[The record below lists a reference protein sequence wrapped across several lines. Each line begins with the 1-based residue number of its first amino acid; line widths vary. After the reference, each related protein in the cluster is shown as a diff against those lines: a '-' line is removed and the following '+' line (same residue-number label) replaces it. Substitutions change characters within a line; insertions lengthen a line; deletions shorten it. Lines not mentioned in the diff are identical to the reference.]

1 MVVALK
7 EKTTALL
14 VNRMAELS
22 RLREQGHKIV
32 GYTPGGYMPEE
43 LVLACGAVPVPV
55 GLIRGGQHEPVRTA
69 GGFMPRW
76 IDTFC
81 RAQIGYWELKEEALY
96 QMVDL
101 LACPVTDVNNRAI
114 GDSWGFY
121 TDVEVFRFGVP
132 HTKHENGFEYYLSG
146 IKRFR
151 EKLEE
156 LTGNQITDSS
166 LKEAIDLC
174 NRERQLLT
182 DISLMRKAE
191 RPPISGRDF
200 MRLNHASFMAD
211 KRAMVG
217 ALESL
222 CADLKKTDPPAPR
235 GPRVLLTGST
245 LAYGDYK
252 IYDLIEDA
260 EAEVVI
266 EEFAEGIRHYWEQV
280 VPEGDL
286 MEALADRYF
295 KRRVPPAWFR
305 PGRERLDFLVKL
317 AKDFKVNGV
326 IWYQLMYR
334 DSYDIESFY
343 FPDILRKETDLSML
357 KLTSDYDY
365 SEVGPFRT
373 RVEAFVETMR

>member
-101 LACPVTDVNNRAI
+101 LACPVTDVNNRASR
-114 GDSWGFY
+114 DSCGLY

-266 EEFAEGIRHYWEQV
+266 EEFAEASGTTGSR
-280 VPEGDL
+280 
-286 MEALADRYF
+286 
-295 KRRVPPAWFR
+295 WFQR
-305 PGRERLDFLVKL
+305 
-317 AKDFKVNGV
+317 A
-326 IWYQLMYR
+326 
-334 DSYDIESFY
+334 
-343 FPDILRKETDLSML
+343 T
-357 KLTSDYDY
+357 
-365 SEVGPFRT
+365 
-373 RVEAFVETMR
+373 